1 MGKSGEIPAL
11 FRSGH
16 GVPERIS
23 PNAIQIRP
31 PALGVHLSYIEGRLA
46 QRHGELEPSYDC
58 HPPWPTPGRFLRA
71 PPRSA
76 HPHGGA
82 MMFKGTDT
90 HCVQAVSTCDF
101 TEGVNFL
108 RPEWF

>member
-46 QRHGELEPSYDC
+46 QRHGELEPSC
-58 HPPWPTPGRFLRA
+58 LVLTVIRPG
-71 PPRSA
+71 PRL
-76 HPHGGA
+76 GG
-82 MMFKGTDT
+82 FY
-90 HCVQAVSTCDF
+90 VR
-101 TEGVNFL
+101 
-108 RPEWF
+108 RPGLLARTAEP